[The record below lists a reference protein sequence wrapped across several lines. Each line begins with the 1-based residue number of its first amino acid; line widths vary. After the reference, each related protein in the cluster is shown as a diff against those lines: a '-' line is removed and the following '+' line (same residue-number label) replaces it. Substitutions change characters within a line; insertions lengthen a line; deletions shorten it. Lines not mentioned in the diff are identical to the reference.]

1 MARFN
6 HQWIESCVKDYAN
19 KNLGNVT
26 QILNEYLDKEVGDH
40 YYGRLFCEREI
51 PLQTGTQEVFV

>member
-1 MARFN
+1 MARFD
-6 HQWIESCVKDYAN
+6 HQWIESCFKDYAN

-40 YYGRLFCEREI
+40 YGKDSVKGKFHST
-51 PLQTGTQEVFV
+51 PQEVFV